1 MPESSLRPEV
11 QKRPDA
17 EGGREDLE
25 GGVSFSMQGLTHEYQ
40 ECWEALRF

>member
-17 EGGREDLE
+17 EGGRE